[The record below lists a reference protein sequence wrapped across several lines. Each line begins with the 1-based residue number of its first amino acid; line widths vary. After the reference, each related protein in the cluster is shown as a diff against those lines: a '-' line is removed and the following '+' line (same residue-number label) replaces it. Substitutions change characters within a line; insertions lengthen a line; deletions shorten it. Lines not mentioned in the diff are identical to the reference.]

1 VRHVRARNSLRPVYA
16 TVGRR
21 FFAQSVIVMNQSQ
34 ILPIDLKMMERC
46 IALSSSAAAAGE
58 LPFAALICRGGEIIA
73 EATNRVVR
81 DADVT
86 RHAELLALSQAQ
98 KTLGQKSLAGC
109 TIYSN
114 VEPCPMCAFPIRE
127 TGIARVVYAISSPLM
142 GGLSKWNIL
151 RDTEISTVVP
161 EVFAD
166 VPEVLVGVLGREAE
180 RVWRRWNPIAWG
192 VIKYRGCFHCD
203 SPQENDVRVYKAAP
217 SRSVWRGLLAFYRK
231 APREPVPTESPRT
244 EPL

>member
-1 VRHVRARNSLRPVYA
+1 MG
-16 TVGRR
+16 GRYLG
-21 FFAQSVIVMNQSQ
+21 FFSGPSGLSVDVVIVGSVLVMVQSQ
-34 ILPIDLKMMERC
+34 ILPIDLTMMERC

-98 KTLGQKSLAGC
+98 KMLGRKSLAGC

-127 TGIARVVYAISSPLM
+127 TGIARVVFAISSPLM
-142 GGLSKWNIL
+142 GGLSKWNVL
-151 RDTEISTVVP
+151 RDSEISAVMP
-161 EVFAD
+161 EAFGD
-166 VPEVLVGVLGREAE
+166 VPEVLVGVLAREAE
-180 RVWRRWNPIAWG
+180 RVWWRWNPIAWS
-192 VIKYRGCFHCD
+192 VIKYRGCFHHGPATE
-203 SPQENDVRVYKAAP
+203 SRIHMHAAAP
-217 SRSVWRGLLAFYRK
+217 PRSFWRSLFALHR
-231 APREPVPTESPRT
+231 SPAK
-244 EPL
+244 PL

>member
-1 VRHVRARNSLRPVYA
+1 M
-16 TVGRR
+16 
-21 FFAQSVIVMNQSQ
+21 IQSQ
-34 ILPIDLKMMERC
+34 ALPLDLQMMERC
-46 IALSSSAAAAGE
+46 IELSNLGAAEGE

-86 RHAELLALSQAQ
+86 RHAELLALSLAQ
-98 KTLGQKSLAGC
+98 KALGRKSLRGC

-151 RDTEISTVVP
+151 RDNEISTVMP
-161 EVFAD
+161 EAFGD
-166 VPEVLVGVLGREAE
+166 VPEVLVGVLAREAE
-180 RVWRRWNPIAWG
+180 RAWWRWNPIAWS
-192 VIKYRGCFHCD
+192 VIKYRGCFHHG
-203 SPQENDVRVYKAAP
+203 SPQENGLHVHEAAP
-217 SRSVWRGLLAFYRK
+217 PRSVWRSLLAFHR
-231 APREPVPTESPRT
+231 
-244 EPL
+244 